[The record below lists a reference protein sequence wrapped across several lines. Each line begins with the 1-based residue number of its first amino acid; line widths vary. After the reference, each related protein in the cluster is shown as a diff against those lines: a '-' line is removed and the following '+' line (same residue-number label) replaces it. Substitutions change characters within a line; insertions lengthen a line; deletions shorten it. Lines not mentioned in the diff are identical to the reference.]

1 MRLLVSCSITAVI
14 AYSLGYFLSPYVT
27 SPPEF
32 PWQEK
37 SPDKQVSRPQGD
49 LNYPSKNVLSA
60 SANEQ
65 SKSEDVNDSDAMKAI
80 SSLESDQMD
89 SQNAAQEENSHS
101 NAESMSI
108 TEQATLLTEDELVL
122 SDWASEHRS
131 KVSDL
136 IEAHASPQL
145 SGYMVE
151 KMKEA
156 NSFVSQPELKQ
167 PLAEDEGW
175 AFNMEQ
181 ELRQFIASHETTESF
196 ELLNL
201 SCKQLV
207 CDILGRDS
215 GGHSWQKLYIAILTK
230 VPTVELPNPN
240 INPPKMLNYLDGD
253 IAMIYAQIRFKPN

>member
-14 AYSLGYFLSPYVT
+14 AYSLGYFFSPYVT
-27 SPPEF
+27 SSPEF

-37 SPDKQVSRPQGD
+37 SPDKQLSQTQSA
-49 LNYPSKNVLSA
+49 LNNSSLNVLGA
-60 SANEQ
+60 HANEQ
-65 SKSEDVNDSDAMKAI
+65 SKSEDINYSDAKKAM

-89 SQNAAQEENSHS
+89 SQNLEQEENLHA
-101 NAESMSI
+101 NPESMSI
-108 TEQATLLTEDELVL
+108 TEQATQLTEDELLL

-131 KVSDL
+131 KVSEL

-145 SGYMVE
+145 SGHMVE

-156 NSFVSQPELKQ
+156 NSFVTQPELKQ

-181 ELRQFIASHETTESF
+181 ELRQFIASHETAESF

-253 IAMIYAQIRFKPN
+253 IAMIYAQIRFKPS